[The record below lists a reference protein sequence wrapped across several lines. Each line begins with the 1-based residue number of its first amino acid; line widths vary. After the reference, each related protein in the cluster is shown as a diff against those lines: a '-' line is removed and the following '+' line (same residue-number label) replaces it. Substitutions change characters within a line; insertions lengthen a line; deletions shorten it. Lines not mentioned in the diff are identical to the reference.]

1 MTISSNLYEKLGYQ
15 DNNNIIYACNISFFI
30 SLLQILGMILYK
42 IIQKNAKIN
51 ELSKRNVGFAFSSKL
66 ILHNTKQKNK
76 KKKINILL
84 IICSFCECIRY
95 FFAIYQSDYKDVGY
109 YVSGLNMSVI
119 LLISLNILRKHKYKH
134 HYLAIILIFISDF
147 SLTILDTEEYKTFFI
162 EYFIIQVKH
171 FSDFTFVPLKLCLEK
186 YLMYFLFLNGYKI
199 LFIEGIIQS
208 LIYSFV
214 FIIFIFFSNN
224 FFIEQKL
231 FFNHFSDNLFYY
243 IIFLF
248 SFLFAKIFEILI
260 NDVFEPNYIILGSCS
275 FVIMKPIQIIFLNDK
290 KYSILKN
297 LSYIITYL
305 MYLLAVNLMYL
316 LAVMIFSEV
325 IILNIFNLEINT
337 RKYIE
342 IRTLQNTILKSDNT
356 LNSQFNENIND
367 RISNNIFNNTIIL

>member
-1 MTISSNLYEKLGYQ
+1 
-15 DNNNIIYACNISFFI
+15 
-30 SLLQILGMILYK
+30 
-42 IIQKNAKIN
+42 
-51 ELSKRNVGFAFSSKL
+51 
-66 ILHNTKQKNK
+66 
-76 KKKINILL
+76 
-84 IICSFCECIRY
+84 
-95 FFAIYQSDYKDVGY
+95 
-109 YVSGLNMSVI
+109 
-119 LLISLNILRKHKYKH
+119 
-134 HYLAIILIFISDF
+134 
-147 SLTILDTEEYKTFFI
+147 
-162 EYFIIQVKH
+162 
-171 FSDFTFVPLKLCLEK
+171 
-186 YLMYFLFLNGYKI
+186 MYFLFLNGYKI

-214 FIIFIFFSNN
+214 FIICIFFSNN

-305 MYLLAVNLMYL
+305 MYLLAV
-316 LAVMIFSEV
+316 MIFSEV

-342 IRTLQNTILKSDNT
+342 IRSVNDSNIINVDTSDNE
-356 LNSQFNENIND
+356 FNEDIKD
-367 RISNNIFNNTIIL
+367 RISNNIIL